1 MPGEIVAPAV
11 GNYLLNCQRDILG
24 GVAEQ
29 KPRILQGGRDMV
41 YSIGAVALVMVLF
54 VAPTGLC
61 SWNPGAPE
69 QGPVQEVDAETFT
82 AMEARVVSYPVVMP
96 ESPEGWITNSAR
108 RGSVDDTQA
117 VVVGW
122 VTTDGGFLQLTQTE
136 ETIEDAV
143 VGYDSDPRELERTLD
158 VSGQEVQVYTSDEND
173 VRDLWVTDLGDSRAL
188 ISGAGTDEEFITLLE
203 ATIAAE
209 PIPGS

>member
-1 MPGEIVAPAV
+1 
-11 GNYLLNCQRDILG
+11 
-24 GVAEQ
+24 
-29 KPRILQGGRDMV
+29 MV

-82 AMEARVVSYPVVMP
+82 AMEARVMPYPVVMP

-108 RGSVDDTQA
+108 RGAIDGSQT

-122 VTTDGGFLQLTQTE
+122 VTAEGGFLQLTQTGE
-136 ETIEDAV
+136 ALDDAV
-143 VGYDSDPRELERTLD
+143 VGYDPDPRELERTLE
-158 VSGQEVQVYTSDEND
+158 VAGSEVQVYSSDEGE
-173 VRDLWVTDLGDSRAL
+173 VRDLWATDLGDSRAL
-188 ISGAGTDEEFITLLE
+188 VSGAGTDEEFITLLE

-209 PIPGS
+209 QLPSSPQQP